1 MKEILC
7 DIIDFIF
14 SPVGRVVCVPIL
26 TIVMGNVIKYLGT
39 NDRYACVTKDM
50 FCWAPDFV
58 VASFILLYQNFY
70 TNIRFG
76 AVVDSELTMLF
87 FFTLFANILF
97 SMLIITILR
106 KYGRVSLGKRKNK
119 INDTE
124 LTLWGGII
132 IPDFLGALMLLTNL
146 LVM

>member
-1 MKEILC
+1 
-7 DIIDFIF
+7 
-14 SPVGRVVCVPIL
+14 
-26 TIVMGNVIKYLGT
+26 
-39 NDRYACVTKDM
+39 M

-70 TNIRFG
+70 TNIRLE
-76 AVVDSELTMLF
+76 AIVDSELTMLF
-87 FFTLFANILF
+87 FFTLFANIMF

-106 KYGRVSLGKRKNK
+106 KFGRVSLGKRKNK

>member
-1 MKEILC
+1 MKDTLC
-7 DIIDFIF
+7 DIIDFVF
-14 SPVGRVVCVPIL
+14 SPIGRIVCIPIL
-26 TIVMGNVIKYLGT
+26 TIVMGNIIKYLGT
-39 NDRYACVTKDM
+39 NDRYASVTKDM

-70 TNIRFG
+70 TNIRLE
-76 AVVDSELTMLF
+76 AIVDSELTMLF
-87 FFTLFANILF
+87 FFTLFANIMF

-106 KYGRVSLGKRKNK
+106 KFGRVSLGKRNNK

>member
-1 MKEILC
+1 MKDILC
-7 DIIDFIF
+7 DIIDFVF
-14 SPVGRVVCVPIL
+14 SPLGRIVCIPIL
-26 TIVMGNVIKYLGT
+26 TIFMGNIIKYLGT
-39 NDRYACVTKDM
+39 NDKYARVTKEM
-50 FCWAPDFV
+50 FCWAPDLV

-70 TNIRFG
+70 ANVQLG

-87 FFTLFANILF
+87 FFTLFANIMF

-106 KYGRVSLGKRKNK
+106 KFGRVSLGKRKNK